1 MTAAERRDLLMATL
15 RKERKASI
23 GNFAAVCGCN
33 ERTIRRDIEALSASG
48 FPVETTRGRY
58 DGGVKLADWYQPH
71 RTTLCPEQLEVLRRL
86 MTSAQPEDR
95 MILGS
100 ILDQFGPRQRTN

>member
-1 MTAAERRDLLMATL
+1 MTAAERQDMIVATL
-15 RKERKASI
+15 RKERKVTMSRLADALDCSMST
-23 GNFAAVCGCN
+23 VY
-33 ERTIRRDIEALSASG
+33 RDVTALSTSL
-48 FPVETTRGRY
+48 PIISTRGRY
-58 DGGVKLADWYQPH
+58 DGGVELADWYQPH